1 MSWHGQRRVSK
12 LQAYPIRVIY
22 RECKRITLNPIPL
35 FWFLHYGS
43 KVEGFLGAGMVKF
56 ILFRFGFGDLGIQKM
71 YSKP

>member
-22 RECKRITLNPIPL
+22 RECKRITLSTKPL
-35 FWFLHYGS
+35 FWFPHYGS
-43 KVEGFLGAGMVKF
+43 KVEGFRGTGMVKS
-56 ILFRFGFGDLGIQKM
+56 ILFRFGFGDLGLQKV